1 MVWLMETK
9 IDAVAS
15 YSLQRYLG
23 FDNVFVLRASNKKG
37 GFILFWKI
45 YISLNLMHTRKSFI
59 VSEIYHPVL
68 AKWKKIVLCCIYMIQ
83 NIHNPWVLLGDLN
96 DITSQA
102 YKNGG
107 LPFNCA
113 VK

>member
-37 GFILFWKI
+37 GFILF
-45 YISLNLMHTRKSFI
+45 
-59 VSEIYHPVL
+59 
-68 AKWKKIVLCCIYMIQ
+68 
-83 NIHNPWVLLGDLN
+83 
-96 DITSQA
+96 
-102 YKNGG
+102 
-107 LPFNCA
+107 
-113 VK
+113 